1 MSDLV
6 KDLTQY
12 RISGIEKAEVEY
24 IPLIDCL
31 NSSSSS
37 TKLLPTKVF

>member
-24 IPLIDCL
+24 YQSLTRTTTSRSIL
-31 NSSSSS
+31 SS
-37 TKLLPTKVF
+37 VFINCS